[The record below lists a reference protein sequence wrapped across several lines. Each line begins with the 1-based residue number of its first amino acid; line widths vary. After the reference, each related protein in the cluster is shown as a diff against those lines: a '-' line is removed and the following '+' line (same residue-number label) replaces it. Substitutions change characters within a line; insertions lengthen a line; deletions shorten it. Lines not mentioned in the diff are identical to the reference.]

1 MFKIN
6 EELLEELRNK
16 QGYISDMD
24 GVIRPYH

>member
-24 GVIRPYH
+24 AVICHGN

>member
-24 GVIRPYH
+24 GVIYHGN